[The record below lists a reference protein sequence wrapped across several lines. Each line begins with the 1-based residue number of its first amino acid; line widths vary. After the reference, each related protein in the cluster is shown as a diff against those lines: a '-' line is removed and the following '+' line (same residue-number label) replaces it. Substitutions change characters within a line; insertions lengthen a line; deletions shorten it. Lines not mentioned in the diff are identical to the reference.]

1 MEKTTAIILAAGQG
15 RRMNAT
21 IAKQYLMLEDKPVLF
36 YSIKAFE
43 DSLVD
48 EIIIVCGQGQ
58 RDYCSNHIIA
68 PAGFKKVISVIEGGE
83 ERYDSVSRALI
94 AIDNTDYVLI
104 HDGARPFISTA
115 LINEVIEEV
124 KECKACI
131 VAVPVKDTIK
141 LVDKEGW
148 IRDTPARELIWQ
160 AQTPQAFKY
169 SAIRKAY
176 EQLYEEVE
184 ADRKG
189 ITDDAM
195 VYERF
200 VKQPVKVVKGD
211 YYNIKLTTQEDMI
224 LAQGIVKGK

>member
-1 MEKTTAIILAAGQG
+1 M
-15 RRMNAT
+15 
-21 IAKQYLMLEDKPVLF
+21 
-36 YSIKAFE
+36 
-43 DSLVD
+43 
-48 EIIIVCGQGQ
+48 
-58 RDYCSNHIIA
+58 
-68 PAGFKKVISVIEGGE
+68 
-83 ERYDSVSRALI
+83 SRALI

-176 EQLYEEVE
+176 EAL
-184 ADRKG
+184 
-189 ITDDAM
+189 
-195 VYERF
+195 
-200 VKQPVKVVKGD
+200 
-211 YYNIKLTTQEDMI
+211 
-224 LAQGIVKGK
+224 